1 MDPRH
6 LAHTLTPEE
15 SRRFERD
22 GFFAVE
28 EAIPES
34 LVQRLLPVCDRIDR
48 EERERQGKGPA
59 ERINHFDFIGRD
71 EIFLELLDWG
81 KTFPKVWGILGW
93 HIQLYHTHMMVTP
106 PESAGR
112 TLAGHGL
119 NLGWHQDSGLLN
131 QDLETD
137 PRPRVSLKVGYFLT
151 DTSEEGRGNFYVVP
165 GSHLRNEFPGPD
177 RNAPAEGAVAVCV
190 PPGTAVFFDR
200 RLWHSGSANYWREAR
215 RVLFYGYSYRWLRPR
230 DDMTVEHYLDRCDPI
245 RKQLLGVSHSGGH
258 GYTSPKP
265 EDVPLRAWLEAH
277 GAEAPMRVDT

>member
-28 EAIPES
+28 EAIPDS

-48 EERERQGKGPA
+48 EERERQGKGPG

-106 PESAGR
+106 PEPAGR
-112 TLAGHGL
+112 TLAGTVL
-119 NLGWHQDSGLLN
+119 DLGWHQDSGLLN

-177 RNAPAEGAVAVCV
+177 RKAPADGAVAVCV

-230 DDMTVEHYLDRCDPI
+230 DDMTVEHYLDGCDPI

-265 EDVPLRAWLEAH
+265 EDVPLRAWLEEH
-277 GAEAPMRVDT
+277 GAEAPVRIEA